1 MKKYIRIMRLDHWI
15 KQLFIL
21 PGTIAALFMDN
32 EKISL
37 ELIAMVLIGLLAV
50 SFVASANYVINEWFD
65 AEFDKFHPTKKNRSV
80 VTGDVKCSIVRS
92 LWICLA
98 LIGIIL
104 SYKINIPFLIMSIW
118 LWIMGILYN
127 VKPIRTKD
135 IPFVDVLSESINNAI
150 RLIMGWFIVSDNTLP
165 PISLVFGYWMAGA
178 FLMATKRLSEYMMIG
193 DKEIAAS
200 YRKSFKCYNERI
212 LMVSSFFYGMCSVF
226 FIGIFL
232 IKYKIELVIG
242 VPIFVGLYCYYFSMA
257 FDKNSSVQRPEKLF
271 KEKALILYGISLII
285 IFSVLMI
292 IDIPWLE
299 TLTDCEV
306 IKF

>member
-1 MKKYIRIMRLDHWI
+1 MRLDHWI

-242 VPIFVGLYCYYFSMA
+242 VPIFVGLYCLE
-257 FDKNSSVQRPEKLF
+257 SVF
-271 KEKALILYGISLII
+271 Y
-285 IFSVLMI
+285 V
-292 IDIPWLE
+292 
-299 TLTDCEV
+299 
-306 IKF
+306 